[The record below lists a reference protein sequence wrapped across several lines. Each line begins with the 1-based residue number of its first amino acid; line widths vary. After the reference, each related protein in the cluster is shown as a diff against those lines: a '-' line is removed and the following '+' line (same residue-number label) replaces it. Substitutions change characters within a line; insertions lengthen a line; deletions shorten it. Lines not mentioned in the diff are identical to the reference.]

1 MYDLY
6 REYILDHY
14 QNPRNYG
21 EMEDPD
27 ISHEEYNPL
36 CGDRL
41 VFQLK
46 LDNDRVVD
54 VKFHG
59 EGCAIS
65 QASASMLT
73 ERVLGKTLDELKA
86 LTKEDILEM
95 LGIPIGPVRMKCALL
110 SLKALKAGIYG
121 IPEWDTDMEMGEEG

>member
-14 QNPRNYG
+14 KNPRNYG
-21 EMEDPD
+21 EIPDPD

-41 VFQLK
+41 VIQLK
-46 LDNDRVVD
+46 LDQDRVVD

-73 ERVLGKTLDELKA
+73 EQIQGKSLDELKA

-95 LGIPIGPVRMKCALL
+95 LGIPISPVRLKCALL

-121 IPEWDTDMEMGEEG
+121 VPEWDFEEEEL

>member
-6 REYILDHY
+6 REHILDHY
-14 QNPRNYG
+14 QNPRHHG
-21 EMEDPD
+21 EIEDPD
-27 ISHEEYNPL
+27 ISQEEYNPL

-41 VFQLK
+41 VLQLK
-46 LDNDRVVD
+46 IEDDHVAD

-73 ERVLGKTLDELKA
+73 ELVEGKSVDELKA
-86 LTKEDILEM
+86 LTKEDILDM
-95 LGIPIGPVRMKCALL
+95 LGIPIGPVRLKCALL
-110 SLKALKAGIYG
+110 SLKALKAGVYG
-121 IPEWDTDMEMGEEG
+121 IPNWDFEEEEL

>member
-46 LDNDRVVD
+46 LDGDRVVD

-73 ERVLGKTLDELKA
+73 EQVLGKTIDELKA
-86 LTKEDILEM
+86 ITKDDVLEM
-95 LGIPIGPVRMKCALL
+95 LGIPIGPVRIKCALL

-121 IPEWDTDMEMGEEG
+121 IPEWDEEAEES

>member
-1 MYDLY
+1 MEDLY
-6 REYILDHY
+6 REHILDHY

-21 EMEDPD
+21 EIEDPD
-27 ISHEEYNPL
+27 VSHEEYNPL

-41 VFQLK
+41 IIELK
-46 LDNDRVVD
+46 YGEDDHVAEA
-54 VKFHG
+54 KFHG

-73 ERVLGKTLDELKA
+73 ELVAGKSLDELKA
-86 LTKEDILEM
+86 LTKDDILGM

-110 SLKALKAGIYG
+110 SLKALKAGVYG
-121 IPEWDTDMEMGEEG
+121 VPEWEFEEDEF